1 MAGRLSFSIAVNLLT
16 ENFKKG
22 ASSVSNSLKSM
33 QMQVLT
39 FAAALG
45 AGGLSLTGFLTSLI
59 QTARETSRVTTALK
73 NVSGGAANYVKSQ
86 RFLLQIAKK
95 YGIEILAL
103 TGNFA
108 KFTAAA
114 SNAGVSM
121 NEQKKYLSQYQE
133 QAQHLV

>member
-45 AGGLSLTGFLTSLI
+45 AGGLSITGFLTSLI

-73 NVSGGAANYVKSQ
+73 NVSGGAANYAKSQ
-86 RFLLQIAKK
+86 QFLLDLAK
-95 YGIEILAL
+95 
-103 TGNFA
+103 
-108 KFTAAA
+108 
-114 SNAGVSM
+114 
-121 NEQKKYLSQYQE
+121 
-133 QAQHLV
+133 